1 MQKITSNKDLIMV
14 LLYAKGHKQQ
24 QCEPIRGRTRLM
36 KMIFLFDKEIRKRF
50 HKEIINDDALPKFVP
65 YDFGPFSAEVYSDL
79 EFLKDLGFIS
89 MKKTQDEVSE
99 EAYIYALYDD
109 VSTEDIGSNVEEEF
123 LLTVLGKK
131 FVEADKAGRLTK
143 DQWNVI
149 DEFKSRCTA
158 ASLKSLLKYVYT
170 KYPEMAEESKIL
182 DEIFQR

>member
-36 KMIFLFDKEIRKRF
+36 KMIFLFDKEIRKTF
-50 HKEIINDDALPKFVP
+50 HKEIIDENALPKFVP
-65 YDFGPFSAEVYSDL
+65 YNFGPFSAEVYSDL
-79 EFLKDLGFIS
+79 EFLEDLEFIS
-89 MKKTQDEVSE
+89 KNKTQDEVSE
-99 EAYIYALYDD
+99 EAYLYALYDI
-109 VSTEDIGSNVEEEF
+109 SSEDIGNNVEEEF
-123 LLTVLGKK
+123 FLTDLGKR
-131 FVEADKAGRLTK
+131 FVEADKAGKLTRE
-143 DQWNVI
+143 QWNVI
-149 DEFKSRCTA
+149 DEFKARCTA